1 MLVVF
6 QKIKKDFIGDVFV
19 IQNLIRN
26 HAKKD
31 VLMILIAKD
40 MLSIV
45 PCQLAHATSL
55 QPLNVHQIA
64 EGHTTRAIS
73 KH

>member
-6 QKIKKDFIGDVFV
+6 QKRKEDFIGDVFV

-40 MLSIV
+40 MSSIV
-45 PCQLAHATSL
+45 PCQLDHAILL

-64 EGHTTRAIS
+64 EGHTMMAIS
-73 KH
+73 KR